1 MLQLAE
7 KHITKTLANCKPS
20 EFLKQTNKIRKA
32 VAKWL
37 ELTDVMNIR
46 KRKIEG
52 LDENAEPEAQKK
64 AIAEQM
70 KRNLNDILD
79 EVLDKHPDET
89 LELLALM
96 CFVEPKDIDKYPTI
110 EYLNAITSLIGDEAV
125 LSFFTSLARLGN
137 IGIFR

>member
-1 MLQLAE
+1 MLSLAE

-20 EFLKQTNKIRKA
+20 EFLRQTNKIRKA

-37 ELTDVMNIR
+37 ELTDIMNIR
-46 KRKIEG
+46 QRRVEG

-64 AIAEQM
+64 AIAAQM

>member
-1 MLQLAE
+1 MAE

-64 AIAEQM
+64 AISEQM

-125 LSFFTSLARLGN
+125 LSFFTSLVRLGN

>member
-1 MLQLAE
+1 MAE

-37 ELTDVMNIR
+37 ELTDIMNIR
-46 KRKIEG
+46 KRKVEDI
-52 LDENAEPEAQKK
+52 DDAKTPEEQKK
-64 AIAEQM
+64 AIDAQV
-70 KRNLNDILD
+70 KRNINDIFD
-79 EVLDKHPDET
+79 EVLEKHPDET

-96 CFVEPKDIDKYPTI
+96 CFVEPKDIDKYPTM
-110 EYLNAITSLIGDEAV
+110 EYLNAVTSLIGDEAV
-125 LSFFTSLARLGN
+125 ISFFTSLVRLGN